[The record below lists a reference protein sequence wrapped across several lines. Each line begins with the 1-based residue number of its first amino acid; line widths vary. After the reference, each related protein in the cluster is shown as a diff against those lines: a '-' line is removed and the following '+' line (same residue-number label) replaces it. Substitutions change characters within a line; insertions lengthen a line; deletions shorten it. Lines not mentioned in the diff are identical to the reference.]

1 MAAKKKPGRGGVRV
15 GAGRKPIPS
24 KERLRNHVM
33 FSLRDDEYKRL
44 LDAAGDKK
52 VATLVREIVV
62 RYLVRRRK

>member
-1 MAAKKKPGRGGVRV
+1 
-15 GAGRKPIPS
+15 
-24 KERLRNHVM
+24 M